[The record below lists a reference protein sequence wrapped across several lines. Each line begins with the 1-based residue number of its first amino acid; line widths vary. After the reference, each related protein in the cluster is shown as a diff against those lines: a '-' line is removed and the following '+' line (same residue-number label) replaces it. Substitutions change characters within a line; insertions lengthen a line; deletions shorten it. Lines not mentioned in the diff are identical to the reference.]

1 MTCKDSHFL
10 IGLGIGSI
18 FGALAYG
25 FARSARAKK
34 MKAEVFD
41 ALHRIEGHTECL
53 IESAKEKALYAGEK
67 VADRVANETSVI
79 AEKANDIKGT
89 LWLMKLRSNQSVHYR
104 KNRGRRGIT
113 YTLSVFHYILV
124 IEWASLTNEA
134 G

>member
-53 IESAKEKALYAGEK
+53 IESAKE
-67 VADRVANETSVI
+67 TF
-79 AEKANDIKGT
+79 
-89 LWLMKLRSNQSVHYR
+89 R
-104 KNRGRRGIT
+104 KQLIIRYIIMM
-113 YTLSVFHYILV
+113 LS
-124 IEWASLTNEA
+124 
-134 G
+134 

>member
-41 ALHRIEGHTECL
+41 AEL
-53 IESAKEKALYAGEK
+53 K
-67 VADRVANETSVI
+67 
-79 AEKANDIKGT
+79 DIP
-89 LWLMKLRSNQSVHYR
+89 N
-104 KNRGRRGIT
+104 
-113 YTLSVFHYILV
+113 
-124 IEWASLTNEA
+124 A
-134 G
+134 

>member
-41 ALHRIEGHTECL
+41 ALHRIEGH
-53 IESAKEKALYAGEK
+53 KP
-67 VADRVANETSVI
+67 VDRKSTRLNSSHRT
-79 AEKANDIKGT
+79 
-89 LWLMKLRSNQSVHYR
+89 
-104 KNRGRRGIT
+104 
-113 YTLSVFHYILV
+113 
-124 IEWASLTNEA
+124 
-134 G
+134 

>member
-41 ALHRIEGHTECL
+41 ALHRIEEHTECL
-53 IESAKEKALYAGEK
+53 IESAKEKGI
-67 VADRVANETSVI
+67 VCR
-79 AEKANDIKGT
+79 
-89 LWLMKLRSNQSVHYR
+89 R
-104 KNRGRRGIT
+104 KSR
-113 YTLSVFHYILV
+113 
-124 IEWASLTNEA
+124 
-134 G
+134 

>member
-41 ALHRIEGHTECL
+41 TLHRIEGHTECL

-67 VADRVANETSVI
+67 SC
-79 AEKANDIKGT
+79 
-89 LWLMKLRSNQSVHYR
+89 
-104 KNRGRRGIT
+104 
-113 YTLSVFHYILV
+113 
-124 IEWASLTNEA
+124 
-134 G
+134 

>member
-79 AEKANDIKGT
+79 AEKANDIKGKVHS
-89 LWLMKLRSNQSVHYR
+89 MKLRSNQSVHYR
-104 KNRGRRGIT
+104 KNRGKRGIIP
-113 YTLSVFHYILV
+113 TLSLFFIIYL
-124 IEWASLTNEA
+124 
-134 G
+134 

>member
-53 IESAKEKALYAGEK
+53 IEK

-79 AEKANDIKGT
+79 AEKANDIKG
-89 LWLMKLRSNQSVHYR
+89 KVH
-104 KNRGRRGIT
+104 
-113 YTLSVFHYILV
+113 SM
-124 IEWASLTNEA
+124 ADEA
-134 G
+134 KK

>member
-34 MKAEVFD
+34 MKAEVSD

-79 AEKANDIKGT
+79 AEKANDIKGKVHS
-89 LWLMKLRSNQSVHYR
+89 MADEARSNQSVHYR
-104 KNRGRRGIT
+104 KNRGRRGIIP
-113 YTLSVFHYILV
+113 TLSLFFIIYL
-124 IEWASLTNEA
+124 
-134 G
+134 